1 MLNSKCIKRGL
12 IAAAVLTVPL
22 STTAAQSDA
31 TIDASTRD
39 SVIRAVVDQ
48 LENRYVFPNVAA
60 ATHRD
65 LRARLTSGEYAS
77 ITSANAFASLL
88 TSQLR
93 AISHDKHIVVE
104 WTARILAEQGPSQ
117 AMTDAQSLESE
128 RRESAFIN
136 FGFRNADRLPGNVGY
151 LALSY
156 FDKPQF
162 GESTAAAAM
171 AFLHNTDA
179 LIIDVSDNDG
189 GRPEMVALLIG
200 YLVDKPTELS
210 GIYWRKTRRIDKS
223 FAVVVPDSLKYVG
236 KNVYVLTSNAGTI
249 SAAEAFAYDL
259 HLLKRATLVGE
270 VTAGAANPGGYVR
283 LTDHFRM
290 FVPTGRAVS
299 PISGTNWEGT
309 GITPDIEVAASAAR
323 KTAHLA
329 ALNALLKAA
338 TDPERIRY
346 LQSVIQEVQAAK
358 K

>member
-1 MLNSKCIKRGL
+1 VLKSTLIKRGL
-12 IAAAVLTVPL
+12 IASVVWTLPL

-31 TIDASTRD
+31 TIDARTRD
-39 SVIRAVVDQ
+39 SVIRAVIDQ
-48 LENRYVFPNVAA
+48 LENRYIFPDVAA
-60 ATHRD
+60 AMNRD
-65 LRARLTSGEYAS
+65 LRTRLTSGEYAS

-104 WTARILAEQGPSQ
+104 WTRGTLAEQGPSQ
-117 AMTDAQSLESE
+117 ATTDAQSRESE
-128 RRESAFIN
+128 RKESAFIN
-136 FGFRNADRLPGNVGY
+136 FGFRSADRLPGNIGY
-151 LALSY
+151 LALTY

-171 AFLHNTDA
+171 DFLHNTDA
-179 LIIDVSDNDG
+179 LIVDVSDNDG
-189 GRPEMVALLIG
+189 GRPEMVALLIS
-200 YLVDKPTELS
+200 YLIDKPTELS
-210 GIYWRKTRRIDKS
+210 GIYWRKTGRIDRS
-223 FAVVVPDSLKYVG
+223 YTVVVPDSLKYVG

-299 PISGTNWEGT
+299 PISGTNWEGA
-309 GITPDIEVAASAAR
+309 GIKPDIEVAAGAAR
-323 KTAHLA
+323 TTAHLA
-329 ALNALLKAA
+329 ALNALLKTA
-338 TDPERIRY
+338 TDTERIRY
-346 LQSVIQEVQAAK
+346 LQSVIDQVQGAK